1 MSLIKRLLTYIK
13 WMLALLAGGLL
24 VLFFLVYSEILGPLP
39 GDDEL
44 ALIRHPDASLVFG
57 DKNDL
62 LGKYYRIDRSE
73 IKLDQVSPFVVQALI
88 SAEDE
93 RFYQHKGIDFR
104 SWFRVLIKS
113 VALQDESAGGGSTL
127 SQQLIK
133 NYFPRKNYWMFSL
146 LINKMRENILAVRL
160 ERILTKDQ
168 ILEFYLNTVSF
179 GDNTHGIEAA
189 SIRFF
194 SVPAR
199 DLNVQQAAL
208 LIGMLKGT
216 YYYNPRVFPD
226 RSRQRR
232 DVILQQMAKH
242 NHLTLQQADSIR
254 ALPIQIKYQKLS
266 YHEGP
271 APYFLAYVK
280 QQATAILMQAGL
292 EANLESKGYRIY
304 TTLNARL
311 QQHAVQGMRDHMKRL
326 QSDFD
331 KHWSRRPWES
341 NPAVLDQAIKGSDT
355 YKNLRSRKLSHAEA
369 IQQMELPRKMRI
381 FSWDG
386 ENETVISS
394 IDSIRHY
401 LMILNC
407 GMVALDRTGA
417 VKVWVGGV
425 DHQYFPF
432 DHVRESTRRQV
443 GSTFKPFVYAAALEA
458 GADPCEYTSAAKT
471 VYTDA
476 DHWAPENAET
486 NYDLKY
492 SMGGALAHSV
502 NTVSVKMLEAAGI
515 ENVVD
520 LARRAGI
527 RSEIPPVP
535 SIALGTPS
543 ISVLEMTAAYAA
555 FINEGR
561 QVIPFMIRRIEDAR
575 GEVVWEYAG
584 NSDRVDVVDKDH
596 AQIMLHLLQG
606 VVNEGTAASLRS
618 EYGLTQAL
626 AGKTG
631 TTQSNTDGWFMALTP
646 ELSVGVWVGADNP
659 AIHYRTTALGQGART
674 ALPVFGNFYR
684 RLTKDDSLKVMTARR
699 FPPLSRSLE
708 RSLACPFFKEDKTV
722 LERIFGKKEE
732 PLKEKKFGEPE
743 KKKSFLRRLFD

>member
-1 MSLIKRLLTYIK
+1 
-13 WMLALLAGGLL
+13 MLALLAGGFL
-24 VLFFLVYSEILGPLP
+24 VLFLLVYSEILGPLP

-44 ALIRHPDASLVFG
+44 KLIRHPDASLVFG

-113 VALQDESAGGGSTL
+113 IALQDESAGGGSTL

-133 NYFPRKNYWMFSL
+133 NYFPRKNYLMFSL

-189 SIRFF
+189 SNRFF

-199 DLNVQQAAL
+199 DLNVQQAAV

-232 DVILQQMAKH
+232 DVILQQMTKH
-242 NHLTLQQADSIR
+242 NHLTWQQADSIR
-254 ALPIQIKYQKLS
+254 ALPIQINYQKLS

-280 QQATAILMQAGL
+280 QQAASLLTQAGL
-292 EANLESKGYRIY
+292 DANLDSKGYRIY

-311 QQHAVQGMRDHMKRL
+311 QQHAVQGIRDHMQRL

-341 NPAVLDQAIKGSDT
+341 NPSVLDQAIKGSDT
-355 YKNLRSRKLSHAEA
+355 YKNLRRKKLSHAEA
-369 IQQMELPRKMRI
+369 IQEMESLRKMRI

-386 ENETVISS
+386 EKDVVISS

-407 GMVALDRTGA
+407 GMVALDRAGA

-443 GSTFKPFVYAAALEA
+443 GSTFKPFVYAAALAA
-458 GADPCEYTSAAKT
+458 GMEPCEYTSAAKT

-476 DHWAPENAET
+476 DRWAPENAET

-492 SMGGALAHSV
+492 SMGGALAFSV

-527 RSEIPPVP
+527 RSDIPPVP

-543 ISVLEMTAAYAA
+543 ISVLEMTAAYAC

-561 QVIPFMIRRIEDAR
+561 RVVPFMIRRIEDAQ
-575 GEVVWEYAG
+575 GKVVWEHAG
-584 NSDRVDVVDKDH
+584 SSDRVDVVDKDH

-674 ALPVFGNFYR
+674 ALPVFRNFYR
-684 RLTKDDSLKVMTARR
+684 RLTKDDSLKAMTASR

-708 RSLACPFFKEDKTV
+708 RALACPFFKEDKTV

-743 KKKSFLRRLFD
+743 KKKSFFRRLFD